1 MLLWVR
7 IKQLLKVVT
16 KIRNDTSS
24 SEAVVATTEAVVAT
38 TEVMYG
44 VTVTTYQ
51 SVFIKHLKEQP
62 VILRTH
68 LRWEPERGGWGWQGL
83 VTECF
88 YV

>member
-1 MLLWVR
+1 MLLWVT

-16 KIRNDTSS
+16 KIRNDKSS
-24 SEAVVATTEAVVAT
+24 SEAVVAT

-51 SVFIKHLKEQP
+51 SVFIKHLEEQP

-68 LRWEPERGGWGWQGL
+68 LRWEPERGGDGGRD
-83 VTECF
+83 
-88 YV
+88 

>member
-24 SEAVVATTEAVVAT
+24 SEAVVAT

-68 LRWEPERGGWGWQGL
+68 LRWEPEREGGGG
-83 VTECF
+83 VAGISH
-88 YV
+88 

>member
-1 MLLWVR
+1 MHIKEKVWGGVLLWVR

-24 SEAVVATTEAVVAT
+24 SEVVVATT

-68 LRWEPERGGWGWQGL
+68 LRWEPERGGGGWVAGISH
-83 VTECF
+83 
-88 YV
+88 

>member
-24 SEAVVATTEAVVAT
+24 SEAVVAT

-68 LRWEPERGGWGWQGL
+68 LRWEPERGGGVAGISH
-83 VTECF
+83 
-88 YV
+88 